1 MKIRSAIISDAG
13 AIAAFWGP
21 MIRDTHVTFEQA
33 AKSARDVAAM
43 ITDCGASGHAF
54 LVAEDAGPVIGFA
67 TYRQFRAGTG
77 YAHTMEHTI
86 IVAPIGQGKG
96 VGRALL
102 GALED
107 HARDSGVHSMIAAIS
122 SENPGAIGFHQG
134 LGYREVAIMPE
145 AGRKFDRWLDLHM
158 LQKIL

>member
-21 MIRDTHVTFEQA
+21 MIRDTHVTFEHT
-33 AKSARDVAAM
+33 AKSAPDVAAM
-43 ITDCGASGHAF
+43 ITDCGASGYAF
-54 LVAEDAGPVIGFA
+54 LVAEDAGRVVGYA

-77 YAHTMEHTI
+77 YAHTVEHSVI
-86 IVAPIGQGKG
+86 LAPIGQGRG

-107 HARDSGVHSMIAAIS
+107 HARDAGVHSMIAAIS
-122 SENPGAIGFHQG
+122 SENPDAIAFHRG